1 MQFLSQSSFLKPASI
16 EPVANN
22 TGSIEA
28 GLMAGFK
35 KNLCN
40 RLSLGDG
47 MVCLSSRMRTESKDS
62 SFNSVVLNPASQFL
76 RGNRD
81 GDSTGPKGTLAL
93 RHCSWSRGSVC
104 VNCVSLLMK
113 SEESA
118 LSTEFAWR
126 SLLGQSFI
134 MNPKTKP
141 SDR

>member
-16 EPVANN
+16 EPVLLA
-22 TGSIEA
+22 TGLIEA

-81 GDSTGPKGTLAL
+81 GDSTGPQGTLAL
-93 RHCSWSRGSVC
+93 RHCS
-104 VNCVSLLMK
+104 
-113 SEESA
+113 
-118 LSTEFAWR
+118 
-126 SLLGQSFI
+126 
-134 MNPKTKP
+134 
-141 SDR
+141 